1 MAWMA
6 KMGLSAAL
14 LCLAVSTSTR
24 KDDCESVYTSEMVQV
39 RGALQKSTSDLTE
52 TNSGGVAP
60 AHFPDG
66 DSPDSAVFMQH
77 FSSTAA
83 FKSDGDAVQVA
94 RGAAQKLTSNV
105 TGTDAL
111 TVNDSVGK
119 LQKSNFHMT
128 ANDLADVTPVNSRDG
143 VAFMQF
149 LASGGSLTAAIDRVG
164 DEILLISLLLWVA
177 VMAMVAGL
185 YAFVKPFPPPQL
197 PGDFS
202 LVEGEWQF
210 PLCGCFEE
218 TNMCCF
224 TFFLCPIRWA
234 DNMRM
239 AGIMDFTTAMAL
251 SLCGFALTWVWSI
264 AGIIVPL
271 VLVCFRQKLR
281 AKFNIPSDTCCI
293 LAHDLCTAVFCGCC
307 MVIQEGRQ
315 LEQAYQS
322 GRYFI
327 GRHMGKEG
335 DRKPPEVT
343 S

>member
-1 MAWMA
+1 MA
-6 KMGLSAAL
+6 KSGLLAAL
-14 LCLAVSTSTR
+14 LRLAVTTSTN
-24 KDDCESVYTSEMVQV
+24 KDECPSVHTSEMVHV
-39 RGALQKSTSDLTE
+39 ARGAVQKPTCDLTE
-52 TNSGGVAP
+52 TDSGGAAP
-60 AHFPDG
+60 VHFPDG
-66 DSPDSAVFMQH
+66 DYRE
-77 FSSTAA
+77 
-83 FKSDGDAVQVA
+83 DAVLMQLYSLVGSLESAGEAVQSA
-94 RGAAQKLTSNV
+94 RGAAQKLTSNK
-105 TGTDAL
+105 TGNDAQ
-111 TVNDSVGK
+111 TVNDSASK
-119 LQKSNFHMT
+119 LQKSNFHVT
-128 ANDLADVTPVNSRDG
+128 LNDSAGVTTEHSLDG

-149 LASGGSLTAAIDRVG
+149 LASSGSFTAAINRVG
-164 DEILLISLLLWVA
+164 DKFFLISLLLWVA